1 MPGRM
6 VRNQDPKQFQ
16 TIRGERRWR
25 GTEAVR
31 LPAGACPVPYGFGS
45 GFHVRLVC
53 FVFAAALPICAEVTR
68 RAWDCCSIGV
78 PRAGVFRS
86 WTRAGSLV
94 FPGHPS
100 DASARLSDPGR
111 TDRTSP
117 FAVLLVLP
125 PASQHRRLQRV
136 RISRLNAGLWHPL
149 PTLHEPRCRCPCKAR
164 FRLAGCASAGRVSNP
179 LDSFERFQ
187 STSILLS
194 STCTTR
200 WNLLPNAGSEG
211 PALIFHAAVP
221 HDFTLASFRASA
233 TQ

>member
-1 MPGRM
+1 M
-6 VRNQDPKQFQ
+6 
-16 TIRGERRWR
+16 
-25 GTEAVR
+25 
-31 LPAGACPVPYGFGS
+31 CPVPYLFGS

-53 FVFAAALPICAEVTR
+53 FVSAVALPIRAEVTR
-68 RAWDCCSIGV
+68 RAWDCCSTGV

-100 DASARLSDPGR
+100 HASARLSDPGR

-117 FAVLLVLP
+117 FAVLPVLP
-125 PASQHRRLQRV
+125 PESQHRRLQRV
-136 RISRLNAGLWHPL
+136 DISRLNPGLWHPL

-179 LDSFERFQ
+179 LDRFERFQ

-194 STCTTR
+194 RTCTTR
-200 WNLLPNAGSEG
+200 WDPSLWTGILQPRRKTITTRPGSGGSALRRDPRISLLSLSQYHPFAY
-211 PALIFHAAVP
+211 AFI
-221 HDFTLASFRASA
+221 SA
-233 TQ
+233 PFGTTPCVT